1 MIITFDLNELIRLI
15 KKRFCLI
22 FLIMIV
28 MSGLGFLYSKVLVS
42 EEYRSYSPIFFQNLP
57 SAEAISKLNEVRY
70 YLLEKDQ
77 WIVEALKNTDQKI
90 TPKAIDNVQRRLMVE
105 RVPTKDYANLLVQT
119 HSRKETIKLTQA
131 IAKVVQSKVANIKVK
146 KPSEVRVIPS
156 AWKRITTLSLFFG
169 ALLGYFAAVVLEV
182 YNLRFNPEKTRKLF
196 QQKQVLVRHV
206 NPIYFLLK
214 RSIDLV
220 LGSIGLIV
228 FFIIYLLLII
238 PYSFGENKGPLLFKQ
253 RRYGIDGS
261 LFSIYK
267 FRSMRVNAEDI
278 LKANPKLYQKYIAND
293 YKLPPDEDPRITKLG
308 RFLRRTSIDEFPQFI
323 NVIKGDM
330 SMVGPRPIITEE
342 IKEYGDKAEIFFSMK
357 PGIAGVWGIS
367 GRSNIMYPD
376 RVDVEL
382 SYLSKRS
389 FKFDMLIISKT
400 FFKVLEKDGAY

>member
-1 MIITFDLNELIRLI
+1 MIITFDLNELVQLI

-22 FLIMIV
+22 FLVMTM

-57 SAEAISKLNEVRY
+57 FAEAINKINEVRY
-70 YLLEKDQ
+70 YLLEKDE
-77 WIVEALKNTDQKI
+77 WIVETLKSTGQKV
-90 TPKAIDNVQRRLMVE
+90 TLKAIDNVQRHLMIE
-105 RVPTKDYANLLVQT
+105 RVPAKGYANLLVQT
-119 HSRKETIKLTQA
+119 QSRKETLKLTQA
-131 IAKVVQSKVANIKVK
+131 IAKVVREKVADIEVE

-156 AWKRITTLSLFFG
+156 AWKRITALSLFFG
-169 ALLGYFAAVVLEV
+169 ALLGYFVAVVLEV
-182 YNLRFNPEKTRKLF
+182 YNLRFDPEKMEKLL
-196 QQKQVLVRHV
+196 QQKQVLVRHA
-206 NPIYFLLK
+206 NPLYFLLK

-220 LGSIGLIV
+220 LGSVGLVV

-253 RRYGIDGS
+253 RRYGVDGS

-267 FRSMRVNAEDI
+267 FRSMRMDAEDV
-278 LKANPKLYQKYIAND
+278 LKANPKLYQQYIAND
-293 YKLPPDEDPRITKLG
+293 YKLPLDGDPRITRLG

-323 NVIKGDM
+323 NVVRGDM

-357 PGIAGVWGIS
+357 PGIAGVWGVS

-382 SYLSKRS
+382 SYLAKRS